1 VADVYLDACC
11 FIYLAEGEPAWRAA
25 VEHRLRA
32 LSSSTRLVTSQLTRL
47 ECRTKPTRDNDRAL
61 LERYDALFAASRVV
75 VVEVSASVIDRATLL
90 RAKHGLKSP
99 DAIHLAT
106 AIEHGAS
113 SLWTADAAFARAG
126 EIAVELLVQRTS

>member
-1 VADVYLDACC
+1 VADIYLDACC
-11 FIYLAEGEPAWRAA
+11 FIYLVEGEPTWRAA

-32 LSSSTRLVTSQLTRL
+32 LSGSTRLVTSQLTRL

-113 SLWTADAAFARAG
+113 SLWTADAVFARAG